1 MDNTMVLNAGFNE
14 LVFENRHK
22 KYGAYE
28 IRRRYRRNV
37 ILSGLLATS
46 IFAAG
51 MILYVMNPP
60 VALAKDPPKPDIEE
74 VPVFTEPQ
82 KRDEPKILE
91 PRPNPIPVA
100 KGPDVKMPTVP
111 VVTLDSVPATNPND
125 SAGRHPKGDPNGVV
139 GNPNPPCVNCNGDTT
154 GTTPPPPKPPVTW
167 SPFPPTCKGLDEFFQ
182 NNIRYPQAAKDAN
195 IEGTVWLEFIVDS
208 KGNVSEIKIA
218 KGVHPLLDRE
228 VMRVAP
234 KMPAWEGGKDDNGE
248 PVDFLFRKPVRFE
261 LSK

>member
-1 MDNTMVLNAGFNE
+1 MVLNAGFNE

-37 ILSGLLATS
+37 LLSAFVASS

-51 MILYVMNPP
+51 MVTYVMNLPE
-60 VALAKDPPKPDIEE
+60 AMA
-74 VPVFTEPQ
+74 TEPPRSGPTVSVVVDVTPQ
-82 KRDEPKILE
+82 DEEKKVTDRKVIVTP
-91 PRPNPIPVA
+91 PP
-100 KGPDVKMPTVP
+100 KGPDVSQQMTPQ
-111 VVTLDSVPATNPND
+111 VTLDSVAPAASND
-125 SAGRHPKGDPNGVV
+125 SAGTSSKGVPGGTGSVV
-139 GNPNPPCVNCNGDTT
+139 TNTPCIDCDTIGT
-154 GTTPPPPKPPVTW
+154 GGTPPPKPPVVYC
-167 SPFPPTCKGLDEFFQ
+167 SNPPECKGLDDFFLK
-182 NNIRYPQAAKDAN
+182 NIKYPQAAKDAN

-218 KGVHPLLDRE
+218 KGVHPLLDKE

-234 KMPAWEGGKDDNGE
+234 KMPEWTGGSDNGE
-248 PVDFLFRKPVRFE
+248 PVDFLFRKPVRFA

>member
-46 IFAAG
+46 IFAGG
-51 MILYVMNPP
+51 MILYVTNLPAA
-60 VALAKDPPKPDIEE
+60 VAKMPPKPDIEV
-74 VPVFTEPQ
+74 VPLFTEP
-82 KRDEPKILE
+82 PKMDDPKLLQ
-91 PRPNPIPVA
+91 PKPDPLPVA
-100 KGPDVKMPTVP
+100 KGPEVKMPTVP
-111 VVTLDSVPATNPND
+111 VVTLDSVAATTPND
-125 SAGRHPKGDPNGVV
+125 SAGRHPKGDPRGVV
-139 GNPNPPCVNCNGDTT
+139 GNPKPPCVDCDGDTI
-154 GTTPPPPKPPVTW
+154 GVKKEPKPPVTYA
-167 SPFPPTCKGLDEFFQ
+167 SNPPECKGIDEFFQ
-182 NNIRYPQAAKDAN
+182 RNIKYPQAAKDGN

-218 KGVHPLLDRE
+218 KGVHPLLDKE
-228 VMRVAP
+228 VLRVAP
-234 KMPAWEGGKDDNGE
+234 KMPAWTGGSDNGE
-248 PVDFLFRKPVRFE
+248 PVDFLFRKPVRFA